1 MGNPAFAVPSLQ
13 SLSASNHT
21 VAAVVTNPPKRM
33 GRGKKERISAVH
45 HAANDLN
52 IPVIFADSLKSQ
64 ILSENI
70 SKYDPDIFCVVA
82 YRILP
87 SELLQIPKI
96 GSINLHG
103 SILPKYRGAA
113 PIQRSIMNGDTST
126 GLTTFLLDNKVDTGK
141 ILLQK
146 TIQIESN
153 DTYGSLSEKM
163 SIDGA
168 EFLVE
173 TLNKFDQGSIQ
184 PEIQDHSNASFAPK
198 IKSDER
204 AIIWS
209 DSAIDIHN
217 HIRGIT
223 PIPGAFT
230 TFKNQRIKIFETK
243 VIDEN
248 NKTVEPGTVT
258 QVSKTSLII
267 QTSDGQISIKSLQRE
282 GKRRMQIQEFLVG
295 TVIEAGEVF
304 AKND

>member
-103 SILPKYRGAA
+103 SLLPKYRGAA